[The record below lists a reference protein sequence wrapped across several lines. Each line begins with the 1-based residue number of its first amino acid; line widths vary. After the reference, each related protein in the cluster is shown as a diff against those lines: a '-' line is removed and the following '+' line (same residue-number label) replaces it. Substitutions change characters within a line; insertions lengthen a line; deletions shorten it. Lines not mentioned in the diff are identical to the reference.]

1 MSKTQNVQFGE
12 IKYGSI
18 ISNSA
23 ALWHLLWTAVAQ
35 IKLEADRKYNQNFP
49 RVSQKHHHFISNCH
63 FFFFSRFPQLFPPLK
78 PEVVAQRTVDAV
90 RTDKAFLY
98 LPWTMHALVILK
110 RWDFMCYLV
119 FIPVFSTSRLTC
131 WHWCF
136 SSVFSFMPQVALEEI
151 HKFSGT
157 YTCMNTFKGRTW
169 TWTVRNMRATSTVLG
184 CDEGNMDLYTCESGA
199 GPMIEWRQT
208 HARVSLLQLQVID
221 KLLDTPWS
229 YVYVYSMEDSLWSEA
244 MHSSIP
250 VVILGVYWHIFC
262 RLFLLFFLILLF
274 NMSLNQNKVIKS
286 SFRIALSPFVHDEN
300 RKSEHL
306 GGRHCFLRGF
316 WLPWQCDNSFD
327 LFQAWDQWLWQTML
341 SKHKMHSW
349 GPCGAYSCLFSA
361 VRKWYR
367 GIV

>member
-1 MSKTQNVQFGE
+1 
-12 IKYGSI
+12 
-18 ISNSA
+18 
-23 ALWHLLWTAVAQ
+23 
-35 IKLEADRKYNQNFP
+35 
-49 RVSQKHHHFISNCH
+49 
-63 FFFFSRFPQLFPPLK
+63 
-78 PEVVAQRTVDAV
+78 
-90 RTDKAFLY
+90 
-98 LPWTMHALVILK
+98 
-110 RWDFMCYLV
+110 
-119 FIPVFSTSRLTC
+119 
-131 WHWCF
+131 
-136 SSVFSFMPQVALEEI
+136 
-151 HKFSGT
+151 
-157 YTCMNTFKGRTW
+157 
-169 TWTVRNMRATSTVLG
+169 MRATSTVLG

-244 MHSSIP
+244 MHSSLP

-262 RLFLLFFLILLF
+262 CLFLLFLKNSF

-306 GGRHCFLRGF
+306 GGRLCILSGF

-367 GIV
+367 GDSVNLNKHNELKTSQSGPSNACKMVLIAFNEHEQPEKTLLYVLQTLIHQGFNY